1 MGIVLCM
8 IVKNESRVIERC
20 LASTVGIIDEY
31 CIVDTGSTDG
41 TQEIIT
47 KFFNDRGI
55 KGRVIDREWKNFGH
69 NRTEALDL
77 ARESSC
83 NWILTI
89 DADMVLIN
97 EGFNKSELDTNYSHY
112 EVFQQNPGIKYT
124 NIRVMNSKYRWKSVG
139 VTHEYLAA
147 DNCNV
152 GGKLLESILIND
164 IGDGGSKEDK
174 FERDIKLLTQGLI
187 DEPNNERYVFY
198 LAQSHK
204 DTQNFE
210 KAIEFYKRRVSMG
223 GWYEE
228 VWYSYYMISNCYSQL
243 NKLDEAAEWAI
254 KGHEYHS
261 GRAEALYEMCKKFRE
276 IGKHQ
281 DALKFYNL
289 GKDITYPKEDRLFV
303 NYSLYENKLFEY
315 EMSILYY
322 YLNPSTRNLGS
333 RISISYL
340 SDNPANHTIGSVFN
354 NLKFYANTLTKD
366 GFKMESI
373 EIDPSIIPDGFI
385 NSSHCKIDSD
395 LHNIRLVNYKIDRS
409 NGAYHYQ
416 SDGRH
421 MGWEELAKEP
431 VKTLNLLN
439 GKWIMQEEY
448 RVPIHEG
455 ARVEGIEDLRLFKA
469 EDGSIKFLATSQF
482 ISPNQGNRICSGI
495 YDVENK
501 KIIVDQVFDS
511 PTGSGC
517 EKNWVFLNENEI
529 IYGWNPVTVYSY
541 PSMSEARKFEVPVL
555 FSFFRGSTSAIEIG
569 GLLYI
574 VVHSVNYEN
583 PRTYLHYLII
593 MEKNGKPVMHSSPF
607 SFEGEPIEYCLS
619 INSVNDEELEFNYST
634 WDSTSKSIRVPLTY
648 FYNKMFYLK

>member
-20 LASTVGIIDEY
+20 LASTIGIIDEY

-47 KFFNDRGI
+47 NFFSKHGI
-55 KGRVIDREWKNFGH
+55 EGRVIDREWKNFGH

-77 ARESSC
+77 ARESLC
-83 NWILTI
+83 DWILTM

-97 EGFNKSELDTNYSHY
+97 NGFNKSEFDTVYSHY
-112 EVFQQNPGIKYT
+112 ELFQQNPGIKYT
-124 NIRVMNSKYRWKSVG
+124 NIRIMNSKFRWKSVG

-147 DNCNV
+147 DNCNLK
-152 GGKLLESILIND
+152 GKILDSILIND

-198 LAQSHK
+198 LAQSYK

-210 KAIEFYKRRVSMG
+210 KAIELYKRRILMG

-228 VWYSYYMISNCYSQL
+228 VWYSHYMISKCYIKL
-243 NKLDEAAEWAI
+243 NQLDEASNWAI
-254 KGHEYHS
+254 KGYEYYPKRS
-261 GRAEALYEMCKKFRE
+261 EALYDMCKTLRE

-281 DALKFYNL
+281 EALKFYNL
-289 GKDITYPKEDRLFV
+289 GKNISYPKDNRLFIK
-303 NYSLYENKLFEY
+303 YSLYDNKLFEY

-340 SDNPANHTIGSVFN
+340 SNNPASHTIQSVFN
-354 NLKFYANTLTKD
+354 NLKFYAYNLSKD
-366 GFKMESI
+366 GFKSESI
-373 EIDPSIIPDGFI
+373 EIDNSIIPKGFI
-385 NSSHCKIDSD
+385 NSSHCKIDQD
-395 LHNIRLVNYKIDRS
+395 LHNVRLVNYKINQS
-409 NGAYHYQ
+409 NGAYLYQ

-421 MGWEELAKEP
+421 MSWEELTKEP
-431 VKTLNLLN
+431 VKTLNVLN

-448 RVPIHEG
+448 HVPIYEG
-455 ARVEGIEDLRLFKA
+455 AKVEGIEDIRLFKSN
-469 EDGSIKFLATSQF
+469 DGIIKFLATSQF
-482 ISPNQGNRICSGI
+482 ISPNHKNKICSGL
-495 YDVENK
+495 YDTKNK
-501 KIIVDQVFDS
+501 KIIIDRVFKS
-511 PTGSGC
+511 PTDSAC

-529 IYGWNPVTVYSY
+529 IYNWNPITIYSY
-541 PSMSEARKFEVPVL
+541 SELNKIKEFKVPAL
-555 FSFFRGSTSAIEIG
+555 FSFFRGSTSAIEIN

-574 VVHSVNYEN
+574 VVHSVNYES

-593 MEKNGKPVMHSSPF
+593 MEKNGRPIMHSSPF

-619 INSVNDEELEFNYST
+619 INSVNNEELEFNYST
-634 WDSTSKSIRVPLTY
+634 WDNSSKNIKVPLSY
-648 FYNKMFYLK
+648 FYDKIFYLK